1 VSVARECRIFKR
13 MDRIFKRWTERMPF
27 FAKKLLDEEKLPT
40 KLLKFLAANYRR
52 SVCAGSESLELRFAP

>member
-1 VSVARECRIFKR
+1 MLRESAEFSKG
-13 MDRIFKRWTERMPF
+13 WTEFSKDGQRENAIF
-27 FAKKLLDEEKLPT
+27 CEKLLDEEKLPT

>member
-1 VSVARECRIFKR
+1 MQNFQKDGQNFQK
-13 MDRIFKRWTERMPF
+13 MDRENAIFCE
-27 FAKKLLDEEKLPT
+27 KLLDEEKLPT

>member
-1 VSVARECRIFKR
+1 VLRESAEFSKG
-13 MDRIFKRWTERMPF
+13 WTEFSKDGQRIAIF
-27 FAKKLLDEEKLPT
+27 SELLDEEKLPT